1 MSFGTNK
8 WLDWILDEKAS
19 LPILKKAWDLGIN
32 FFDTADVYSNGESE
46 KILGKF
52 IKENN
57 IPREEIV
64 IATKVY
70 NPVDK
75 SGEHRA
81 LFMNPSLVKPNQMGL
96 SRKHIMESVEQSL
109 ERLQTNY
116 IDLYIIHRWDKN
128 TPIEETMKALHD
140 LVESGKVRYIGA
152 SSMWAWQFAK
162 AQHVAEKNGW
172 TKFISMQNLYNLI
185 YREEERDMIP
195 FCLDQGVGLTPYS
208 PLAKGILS
216 RAHEYV
222 NPNEAGEISTR
233 HNSDQFQ
240 KGYEAQLT
248 TGDYETLK
256 RVTELANK
264 KGCTS
269 AELSLA
275 WLLHKPGVVSPIF
288 GVTKIESVESNA
300 RAVDIELTPEEVK
313 YLDEHY
319 LAKAVSG
326 NFSK

>member
-1 MSFGTNK
+1 MSFGSNK
-8 WLDWILDEKAS
+8 WANWVLDEKAS

-32 FFDTADVYSNGESE
+32 FYDTADMYSNGDSE

-57 IPREEIV
+57 IPREDMV
-64 IATKVY
+64 IASKV
-70 NPVDK
+70 NFPVDK
-75 SGEHRA
+75 TGEQRI
-81 LFMNPSLVKPNQMGL
+81 LMMNPALVKPNQMGL

-116 IDLYIIHRWDKN
+116 IDLYIIHRWDNN

-140 LVESGKVRYIGA
+140 LVQSGKVRYIGA

-172 TKFISMQNLYNLI
+172 TKFISMQNLYNLV

-195 FCLDQGVGLTPYS
+195 LCIDQGVGLTPYS

-216 RAHEYV
+216 RANEYA
-222 NPNEAGEISTR
+222 NANEKKETSTR
-233 HNSDQFQ
+233 HNSDFIQ
-240 KGYEAQLT
+240 KTYEAQLT

-256 RVTELANK
+256 RVAELANK
-264 KGCTS
+264 KGCTP
-269 AELSLA
+269 AELSIA

-288 GVTKIESVESNA
+288 GVTRIESIESNV

-313 YLDEHY
+313 YLDEQY

-326 NFSK
+326 ISK